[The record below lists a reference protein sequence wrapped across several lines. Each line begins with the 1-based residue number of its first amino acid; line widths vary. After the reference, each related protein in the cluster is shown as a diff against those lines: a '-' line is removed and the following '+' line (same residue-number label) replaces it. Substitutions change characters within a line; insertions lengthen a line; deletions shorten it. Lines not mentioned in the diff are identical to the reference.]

1 MMMQE
6 AYALKEQ
13 GKVAY
18 VQPYIPGKQP
28 FVLIMQDKWML
39 NMCIRLSKNNVW
51 SIDFTFKTNVFGLPY
66 TLSMH
71 EMSMVS
77 ASHCGTCFA
86 PMTRNLNMNS
96 H

>member
-1 MMMQE
+1 MMQE

-39 NMCIRLSKNNVW
+39 NMGIRLSKNNAW
-51 SIDFTFKTNVFGLPY
+51 AIDSTFKTNVFGLPLY
-66 TLSMH
+66 ATVAPNEH
-71 EMSMVS
+71 GVGIP
-77 ASHCGTCFA
+77 CGTLFA
-86 PMTRNLNMNS
+86 PMTPDLNMNNLR
-96 H
+96 